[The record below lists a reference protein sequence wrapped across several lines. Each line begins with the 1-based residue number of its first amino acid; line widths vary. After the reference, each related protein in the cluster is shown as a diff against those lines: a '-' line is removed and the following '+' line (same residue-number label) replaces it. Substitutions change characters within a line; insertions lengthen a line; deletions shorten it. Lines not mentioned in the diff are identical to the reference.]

1 MRRVCNEIQFAT
13 FQPDAVKM
21 LAGLFDDVWAGA
33 APDFG
38 AEPNTIEMGRM
49 RLATI
54 ILELARD
61 GQLGPDQIT
70 RTADRLIRQARRLE
84 GSSDQRAT
92 R

>member
-1 MRRVCNEIQFAT
+1 MPRVCNEIHFAS
-13 FQPDAVKM
+13 FEPDAVKM
-21 LAGLFDDVWAGA
+21 LADTFDDVWAGV

-38 AEPNTIEMGRM
+38 ADPNTVEIGRI

-70 RTADRLIRQARRLE
+70 RTASRLIRQALRLHLS
-84 GSSDQRAT
+84 GDQRAL
-92 R
+92 